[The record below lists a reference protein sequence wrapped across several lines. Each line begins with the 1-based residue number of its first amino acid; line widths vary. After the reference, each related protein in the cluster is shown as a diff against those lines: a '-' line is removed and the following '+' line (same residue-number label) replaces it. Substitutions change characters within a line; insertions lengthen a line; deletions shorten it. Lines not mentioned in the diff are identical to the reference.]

1 MADVQFNTGSLDAS
15 SKRMD
20 AAVEDLV
27 AKTQALLGEVSEVSV
42 LGTNDTLGSIA
53 SMLYGL
59 AIQAV
64 QESVASVQEEYGNHG
79 GLLREA
85 SAQYAAAEQGFSEA
99 GQRMVQ
105 L

>member
-1 MADVQFNTGSLDAS
+1 MADVQFNLASLDSS

-27 AKTQALLGEVSEVSV
+27 AKTQSLLGEVSDVTV

-64 QESVASVQEEYGNHG
+64 QESVASVQEEYGAHG
-79 GLLREA
+79 GKLREA
-85 SAQYAAAEQGFSEA
+85 ATQYAAAEQGFADASS
-99 GQRMVQ
+99 RMVD